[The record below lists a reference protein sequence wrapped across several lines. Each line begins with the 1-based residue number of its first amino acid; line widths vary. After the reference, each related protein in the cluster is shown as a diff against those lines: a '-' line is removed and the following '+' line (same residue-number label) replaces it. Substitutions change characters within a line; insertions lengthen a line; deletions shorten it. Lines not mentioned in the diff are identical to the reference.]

1 MGTAAPAGTPR
12 RAGLGTAGGAAHES
26 PAEHSPLH
34 VHQNWVAASSYS
46 RAIFQFSC
54 FSREKASI
62 YKHLYRKSLKH
73 IHFIMTAVFANL
85 H

>member
-1 MGTAAPAGTPR
+1 MGTAAPTRTPR
-12 RAGLGTAGGAAHES
+12 RSGLRTAGGAAHKS
-26 PAEHSPLH
+26 PAEHSPCTSIGTGRLPLLTP
-34 VHQNWVAASSYS
+34 VPFSNSIAS
-46 RAIFQFSC
+46 A
-54 FSREKASI
+54 EKKASI